1 MGLIDRAKEL
11 FAPKNEANIND
22 PTVEIDD
29 VLLSALINGEK
40 ITKDKALMLPA
51 VSDAVDFISSSIAS
65 MPVKLYRVVKGEVS
79 EVYGDV
85 RTKLLNSDTG
95 DTLNAYEFKKNMVQ
109 DYLLDKGGYAYV
121 RRNRNDITGL
131 FYVEPIYVAPY
142 KNVNPIEKHVEFLI
156 YDKYYKKFQVLTLL
170 RNTKDGAWGKGV
182 IEEVSKA
189 IETAYTTLMY
199 QLGLVQSGGNKKGFI
214 QSENKLDQET
224 LTKLKEAWSRFYT
237 NNKEN
242 VIVLNKGLTFK
253 ESSSSSVEM
262 QLNESKKTLNED
274 IDRAFHIRKDF
285 NETFKEAIYP
295 ILKAFE
301 ASLNST
307 LLLEGEKRNYFFEF
321 DVKEIVRANLKER
334 YEAYRMAKEIGMK
347 TINELRQEENM
358 NKIEGMDVIPFG
370 LGAVLYDTENHTY
383 FTPNTGTVSSGTESN
398 EEINGEDNTQDQV
411 EGGEK

>member
-1 MGLIDRAKEL
+1 MGIFDPIKNL
-11 FAPKNEANIND
+11 FKSNNEINLQD
-22 PTVEIDD
+22 QSVQIDD
-29 VLLSALINGEK
+29 VLLSALINGER
-40 ITKDKALMLPA
+40 ITRDKALMLPA
-51 VSDAVDFISSSIAS
+51 VSDAVDFISGSIAS

-79 EVYGDV
+79 EVYGDT
-85 RTKLLNSDTG
+85 RTKLLNGDTG
-95 DTLNAYEFKKNMVQ
+95 DVLNAYEFKKAMVQ
-109 DYLLDKGGYAYV
+109 DYLLDKGGYAV
-121 RRNRNDITGL
+121 VKRNRNEITGL
-131 FYVEPIYVAPY
+131 YHVEPIYVAPY
-142 KNVNPIEKHVEFLI
+142 KNPNPVEKYVEFLI
-156 YDKYYKKFQVLTLL
+156 YTKYYKKYEVLTLL
-170 RNTKDGAWGKGV
+170 RNTKDGAWGVGV

-214 QSENKLDQET
+214 QSDNKLDNET
-224 LTKLKEAWSRFYT
+224 LQKLKEAWSRFYT

-253 ESSSSSVEM
+253 ESSNSSVEM
-262 QLNESKKTLNED
+262 QLNESKKTLNDD
-274 IDRAFHIRKDF
+274 IDKVFHIRKDF

-295 ILKAFE
+295 VVKAFE
-301 ASLNST
+301 AALNST

-358 NKIEGMDVIPFG
+358 NKIDGMDVIPFG
-370 LGAVLYDTENHTY
+370 LGAVLYDTENKTY
-383 FTPNTGTVSSGTESN
+383 FTPNTGEVSTGKENN
-398 EEINGEDNTQDQV
+398 EEDNTQDQV

>member
-1 MGLIDRAKEL
+1 MGIFDPIKNL
-11 FAPKNEANIND
+11 FKSNNEINLQD
-22 PTVEIDD
+22 QSVQIDD
-29 VLLSALINGEK
+29 VLLSALINGER
-40 ITKDKALMLPA
+40 ITRDKALMLPA
-51 VSDAVDFISSSIAS
+51 VSDAVDFISGSIAS

-79 EVYGDV
+79 EVYGDT
-85 RTKLLNSDTG
+85 RTKLLNGDTG
-95 DTLNAYEFKKNMVQ
+95 DVLNAYEFKKAMVQ
-109 DYLLDKGGYAYV
+109 DYLLDKGGYAV
-121 RRNRNDITGL
+121 VKRKRNEITGL
-131 FYVEPIYVAPY
+131 YHVEPIYVAPY
-142 KNVNPIEKHVEFLI
+142 KNPNPVEKYVEFLI
-156 YDKYYKKFQVLTLL
+156 YTKYYKKYEVLTLL
-170 RNTKDGAWGKGV
+170 RNTKDGAWGVGV

-214 QSENKLDQET
+214 QSDNKLDNET
-224 LTKLKEAWSRFYT
+224 LQKLKEAWSRFYT

-253 ESSSSSVEM
+253 ESSNSSVEM

-274 IDRAFHIRKDF
+274 IDKVFHIRKDF

-295 ILKAFE
+295 VVKAFE
-301 ASLNST
+301 AALNST

-370 LGAVLYDTENHTY
+370 LGAVLYDTDSKTY
-383 FTPNTGTVSSGTESN
+383 FTPNTGEVSTGKENN
-398 EEINGEDNTQDQV
+398 EEANTQDQV

>member
-1 MGLIDRAKEL
+1 MGLLDRAKNL
-11 FAPKNEANIND
+11 FKPKNEVNIND
-22 PTVEIDD
+22 PSVEIDD

-40 ITKDKALMLPA
+40 ITREKALMLPA
-51 VSDAVDFISSSIAS
+51 VSDAVDFIAGSIAS

-79 EVYGDV
+79 EVYGDT

-95 DTLNAYEFKKNMVQ
+95 DTLNAYEFKKAMVE
-109 DYLLDKGGYAYV
+109 DYLLDKGGYAV
-121 RRNRNDITGL
+121 VKRNRNDITGL
-131 FYVEPIYVAPY
+131 YHVQPIYVAPY
-142 KNVNPIEKHVEFLI
+142 KNPNPVEKYVEFLI
-156 YDKYYKKFQVLTLL
+156 YTKFYKKYEVLTLL

-182 IEEVSKA
+182 IEEVSRA

-214 QSENKLDQET
+214 QSDNKLDNET
-224 LTKLKEAWSRFYT
+224 LQKLKDAWSRFYT

-253 ESSSSSVEM
+253 ESSSSSVEL
-262 QLNESKKTLNED
+262 QLNESKKTLNDD
-274 IDRAFHIRKDF
+274 IDKAFHIRKDF

-295 ILKAFE
+295 IIKAFE

-321 DVKEIVRANLKER
+321 DVKEIVKANLKER

-358 NKIEGMDVIPFG
+358 NKVEGMDVIPFG

-383 FTPNTGTVSSGTESN
+383 FTPNTGVVSSGKETN
-398 EEINGEDNTQDQV
+398 EEDNTQDQV

>member
-1 MGLIDRAKEL
+1 MGWIDKARNIFK
-11 FAPKNEANIND
+11 PKNEVNLND
-22 PTVEIDD
+22 TSVELDD
-29 VLLSALINGEK
+29 VLLSALINGER
-40 ITKDKALMLPA
+40 ITRDKALMLPA

-79 EVYGDV
+79 EVYGDT

-95 DTLNAYEFKKNMVQ
+95 DTLNAFEFKKAMVQ
-109 DYLLDKGGYAYV
+109 DYLLDKGGYAV
-121 RRNRNDITGL
+121 VKRNRNDVVGL
-131 FYVEPIYVAPY
+131 YYVEPYYVAPY
-142 KNVNPIEKHVEFLI
+142 KNTNPIEKYVEFLI
-156 YDKYYKKFQVLTLL
+156 YTKYYKKYEVLTLL
-170 RNTKDGAWGKGV
+170 RNSKDGAWGKGV
-182 IEEVSKA
+182 IDEVSKA

-214 QSENKLDQET
+214 QSDNKLDNET
-224 LTKLKEAWSRFYT
+224 LQKLKQAWSNFYN

-253 ESSSSSVEM
+253 ESSNSSVEM
-262 QLNESKKTLNED
+262 QLNESKKTLNDD
-274 IDRAFHIRKDF
+274 IDKAFHIRKDF

-295 ILKAFE
+295 IIKAFE

-370 LGAVLYDTENHTY
+370 LGAVLYDTDTKTY
-383 FTPNTGTVSSGTESN
+383 FTPNTGAVSSGKDNN
-398 EEINGEDNTQDQV
+398 EEANTQGQV

>member
-1 MGLIDRAKEL
+1 MGWIDKARNIFK
-11 FAPKNEANIND
+11 PKNEVNLND
-22 PTVEIDD
+22 TSVELDD
-29 VLLSALINGEK
+29 VLLSALINGER
-40 ITKDKALMLPA
+40 ITRDKALMLPA

-79 EVYGDV
+79 EVYGDT

-95 DTLNAYEFKKNMVQ
+95 DTLNAFEFKKAMVQ
-109 DYLLDKGGYAYV
+109 DYLLDKGGYAV
-121 RRNRNDITGL
+121 VKRNRNDVVGL
-131 FYVEPIYVAPY
+131 YYVEPYYVAPY
-142 KNVNPIEKHVEFLI
+142 KNPNPIEKYVEFLI
-156 YDKYYKKFQVLTLL
+156 YTKYYKKYEVLTLL
-170 RNTKDGAWGKGV
+170 RNSKDGAWGKGV
-182 IEEVSKA
+182 IDEVSKA

-214 QSENKLDQET
+214 QSDNKLDNET
-224 LTKLKEAWSRFYT
+224 LQKLKQAWSNFYN

-253 ESSSSSVEM
+253 ESSNSSVEM
-262 QLNESKKTLNED
+262 QLNESKKTLNDD
-274 IDRAFHIRKDF
+274 IDKAFHIRKDF

-295 ILKAFE
+295 IIKAFE

-370 LGAVLYDTENHTY
+370 LGAVLYDTENKTY
-383 FTPNTGTVSSGTESN
+383 FTPNTGEVSSGKEV
-398 EEINGEDNTQDQV
+398 EVNGEDNTQDQV